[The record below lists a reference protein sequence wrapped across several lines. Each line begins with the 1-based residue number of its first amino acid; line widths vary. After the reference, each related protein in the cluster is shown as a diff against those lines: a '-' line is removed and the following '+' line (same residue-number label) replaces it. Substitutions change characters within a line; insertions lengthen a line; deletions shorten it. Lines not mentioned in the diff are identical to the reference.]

1 MSGVQHLTVSPDD
14 AEQRLDRWFRRQ
26 FPQVTQGRLEKL
38 CRKGE
43 VRVDGGR
50 VKASTRVAPGQVVR
64 VPPLP
69 EAREDIAAWPEPAG
83 PSAAEAKALAAAV
96 VFRDDHLIVLNKAP
110 GLAVQGG
117 TGQHRHLVAMLAA
130 LRFGRDDDPRLVH
143 RLDKDTSGLLVLAR
157 TGAAAVAL
165 ARLFRSRAVD
175 KIYFAA
181 VAGRVEPARGT
192 IRYGLVK
199 APGKFGT
206 GGEGEKM
213 RLVHPDEIKATEGAK
228 HATTEYRVI
237 EQAGG
242 RAAWVALHPV
252 TGRTHQLRAHMAA
265 LGCPIAGDGKYGGR
279 GQENAGSG
287 WGAGLGGALSRKLHL
302 HAVRLSFAHPMTGRS
317 MSLAAPLPEHMART
331 WEVFGWNMADLP
343 VPVFGDE

>member
-1 MSGVQHLTVSPDD
+1 MSGVQHLTVAPDEP
-14 AEQRLDRWFRRQ
+14 EQRLDRWFRRQ
-26 FPQVTQGRLEKL
+26 FPQLTQGRLEKL

-50 VKASTRVAPGQVVR
+50 VKTSTRVASGQVVR

-69 EAREDIAAWPEPAG
+69 EPREVTAARPEPAG
-83 PSAAEAKALAAAV
+83 PSASEARALTDAV
-96 VFRDDHLIVLNKAP
+96 VFRDDHVIVLNKPP

-130 LRFGRDDDPRLVH
+130 LRFGRADDPRLVH

-165 ARLFRSRAVD
+165 ARLFRSRAVE

-199 APGKFGT
+199 AAAK
-206 GGEGEKM
+206 GEGEKM
-213 RLVHPDEIKATEGAK
+213 RLVHPDQIKATEGAK
-228 HATTEYRVI
+228 HATTDYRVI

-242 RAAWVALHPV
+242 RAAWVAMRPV

-279 GQENAGSG
+279 GQENVGSG
-287 WGAGLGGALSRKLHL
+287 WGAGLGGAISRKLHL
-302 HAVRLSFAHPMTGRS
+302 HAARLSLPHPVTGRR
-317 MSLAAPLPEHMART
+317 MSFIAPLPEHMART

-343 VPVFGDE
+343 EPVFGEE